1 MKQYFALLLASIAA
15 ITSAFAESYSTE
27 VTMTPQKGKGTY
39 EVVVN
44 VSQLVEQDGKI
55 TEKLLGQP
63 KLSSPFGSPA
73 SMRIGPEPTSENYK
87 REENVTVD
95 ASWPKTG
102 ETGVALCTVTIKR
115 GDKVVSKS
123 TMKFTLDDK

>member
-1 MKQYFALLLASIAA
+1 MKKHFALLLASI
-15 ITSAFAESYSTE
+15 TVVSSVFAESYSTE

-39 EVVVN
+39 EVVVH
-44 VSQLVEQDGKI
+44 VAELVEQDGKV

-63 KLSSPFGSPA
+63 KLSSPLGSPA
-73 SMRIGPEPTSENYK
+73 SMQIGPEPTSKNYK
-87 REENVTVD
+87 TEDNVTVEV
-95 ASWPKTG
+95 SWPKAG

-123 TMKFTLDDK
+123 TMKFMLEDK